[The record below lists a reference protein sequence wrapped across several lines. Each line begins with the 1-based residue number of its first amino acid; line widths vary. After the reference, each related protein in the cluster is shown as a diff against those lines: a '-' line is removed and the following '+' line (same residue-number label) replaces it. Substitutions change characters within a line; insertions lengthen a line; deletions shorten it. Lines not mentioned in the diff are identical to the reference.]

1 MQDYVFHVHYL
12 DRPEPE
18 VLAVVVRDDQRAHEL
33 ARQRLAEGHA
43 AIEVWSRE
51 RRLFR
56 VSREGGQKD
65 AQSA

>member
-1 MQDYVFHVHYL
+1 MRDYVFYVHHL

-18 VLAVVVRDDQRAHEL
+18 VLAVVVRDDDRAHEL
-33 ARQRLAEGHA
+33 ARQRLTDGHA

-56 VSREGGQKD
+56 VSREE